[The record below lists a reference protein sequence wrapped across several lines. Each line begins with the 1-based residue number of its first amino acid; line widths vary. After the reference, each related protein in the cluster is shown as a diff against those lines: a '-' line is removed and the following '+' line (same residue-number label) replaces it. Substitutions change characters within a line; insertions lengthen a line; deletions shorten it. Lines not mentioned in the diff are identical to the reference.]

1 MVRLRHIRDEI
12 LSLLGVLKGIDYPTF
27 ANTYWMIRT
36 TERAILIIAE
46 ASKALPSELTDHHPE
61 VEWRAISGMANIL
74 RHEYQ
79 RVETEVLW
87 RVVTESLPRLAPMD
101 RADDQRLGGVASAR
115 KNTSSVSP

>member
-1 MVRLRHIRDEI
+1 MAATKSPVVRLRHIRDEI
-12 LSLLGVLKGIDYPTF
+12 LSLLDVLKGIDYPTF

-46 ASKALPSELTDHHPE
+46 ASKALPGELTDHHPE

-79 RVETEVLW
+79 RVEIEVLW
-87 RVVTESLPRLAPMD
+87 RVVTESLPRLAPVIEQMISD
-101 RADDQRLGGVASAR
+101 SEA
-115 KNTSSVSP
+115 